1 MRNPDDVMYII
12 KGLGAQAAMLGS
24 ASIDFYDVAGF
35 NLKQDAYDNSSSV
48 GTGGMERMR
57 SVCIYI
63 YILILW
69 SITIIYIF
77 IKKPSPPL
85 FPFPLDLQPLPPH
98 P

>member
-1 MRNPDDVMYII
+1 MYII

-24 ASIDFYDVAGF
+24 ASVDFYDVAGF

-63 YILILW
+63 Y
-69 SITIIYIF
+69 
-77 IKKPSPPL
+77 
-85 FPFPLDLQPLPPH
+85 
-98 P
+98 